1 MIIVMGTIKAEAG
14 EIDRLKG
21 DMLAMMAA
29 TQAEPGCGLYVFSRS
44 LDDPDTAYINERWS
58 DQAALDAH
66 FKAPHMAA
74 FNAILSS
81 AKLKSVSV
89 KAYENDEVRVL
100 IGE

>member
-14 EIDRLKG
+14 EIDRLSSA
-21 DMLAMMAA
+21 MLTMMAA
-29 TQAEPGCGLYVFSRS
+29 TQAEEGCEHYVFSRA
-44 LDDPDTAYINERWS
+44 LDDPDTAYVSERWR

-66 FKAPHMAA
+66 FASSHMAT
-74 FNAILSS
+74 FNAVIGG

-89 KAYENDEVRVL
+89 KAYENDQVRVL